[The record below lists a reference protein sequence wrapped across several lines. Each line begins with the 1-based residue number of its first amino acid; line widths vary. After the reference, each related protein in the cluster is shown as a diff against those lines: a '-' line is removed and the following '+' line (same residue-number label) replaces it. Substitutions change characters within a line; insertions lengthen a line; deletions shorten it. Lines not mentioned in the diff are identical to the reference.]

1 MLAGIVIVG
10 WTGERVSRWTGLAV
24 TAAVE
29 STVRIGTGVTGLG
42 DGDGVTLPVLE
53 EQAANNK
60 NTARVANPRSDLFNT
75 LLKFKRPQNSRTQA
89 GKADISTLPA
99 YEIIPSQRYRV

>member
-1 MLAGIVIVG
+1 MVG
-10 WTGERVSRWTGLAV
+10 WAGERVSRWTGLAV

-29 STVRIGTGVTGLG
+29 SAVRTGTGVVRVTGVTGLE

-60 NTARVANPRSDLFNT
+60 NTARVANPKSDLFNT
-75 LLKFKRPQNSRTQA
+75 LLKFK
-89 GKADISTLPA
+89 
-99 YEIIPSQRYRV
+99 